1 MLHSLL
7 LVSTLVCFQGEVD
20 DTKSMQGKWKVVT
33 VLEDGKSLTEQD
45 IATKLVADGY
55 FTMEGLII
63 SMLPPGQFEA
73 KKIPFVLNSKA
84 EPKTIDLMGT
94 TKVGATGIYLHSG
107 DSLMICLPGPTEKA
121 RPTDFSNQPGSHR
134 ILLVLHRASA
144 AAKTT
149 ASASPTSAAP
159 ANPTPTPAP
168 AASTAPVTIVYQQLP
183 AAPSTQQEM
192 RSKLIGTWG
201 HQTEE
206 SINYYTLN
214 ADGTFSTTI
223 DWKSGIKN
231 TFKHDQRTSGT
242 WVLENGVIV
251 ATIKASTEKNLTNQ
265 VFSWRV
271 TNLSD
276 KNLVAI
282 DNQGKARYEWRVR

>member
-1 MLHSLL
+1 MLCSLL
-7 LVSTLVCFQGEVD
+7 LITLSVCFQGEVD
-20 DTKSMQGKWKVVT
+20 DTKSFQGKWKVVT
-33 VLEDGKSLTEQD
+33 VLEDGKSLSEQE
-45 IATKLVADGY
+45 IATKLVADGH
-55 FTMEGLII
+55 FTVEGLVI

-73 KKIPFVLNSKA
+73 KKIPFVLNSKT
-84 EPKTIDLMGT
+84 EPKSIDLMGAS
-94 TKVGATGIYLHSG
+94 KVGATGIYLHSG
-107 DSLMICLPGPTEKA
+107 DSLMLCFPGINEKG
-121 RPTDFSNQPGSHR
+121 RPTDFSNQTGSHR
-134 ILLVLHRASA
+134 VLMVLQRVSA
-144 AAKTT
+144 VSKAT
-149 ASASPTSAAP
+149 ANASPAKAAP
-159 ANPTPTPAP
+159 ANPTPAPAP
-168 AASTAPVTIVYQQLP
+168 APAPVTIVYQQLP
-183 AAPSTQQEM
+183 AAPSTMQEM

-201 HQTEE
+201 HQSEE

-214 ADGTFSTTI
+214 ADGTFSTTV

-231 TFKHDQRTSGT
+231 TFKKDQRASGT

-251 ATIKASTEKNLTNQ
+251 ATIRASTEKEMINQ